1 MPTPLNAQD
10 YQKAKDAVEKIAQD
24 TFRAANKSEDD
35 LREIIKITLKN
46 AANDVDRQYQRTIY
60 NYMGSL
66 LLNVM
71 INRLNELGKKSE
83 QDAITAR
90 QLIMELIK
98 EEGEVEY
105 V

>member
-1 MPTPLNAQD
+1 MPTPLDAQD

-24 TFRAANKSEDD
+24 TFRTEAKSEEDV
-35 LREIIKITLKN
+35 REIIKITLKN
-46 AANDVDRQYQRTIY
+46 AANNVDRRYQRTIY

-71 INRLNELGKKSE
+71 INRLNELGKYAK
-83 QDAITAR
+83 QDSITAR
-90 QLIMELIK
+90 ELIVELIK
-98 EEGEVEY
+98 EREIEY